1 MSKSQKVAV
10 AVASTVSAPTIESV
24 AELAFNATCGGMD
37 AADKARTLW
46 GAEFPTLKANSVE
59 REDFNKGVLTAW
71 LKKNEQR
78 VPKVVRKMGEYR
90 LLGTDEQADES
101 TVTALTPAFVMQY
114 KGNALTKLKKETPT
128 LGAIVE
134 KQKLYYQGVYADTW
148 RNLCESLA
156 RLIKRESGAAGRG
169 ANGTLKVFADR
180 LPNYVERIDTAN
192 TAAFNRGDTT
202 AYEPAKMQKAL
213 AAFAK
218 ALKE

>member
-1 MSKSQKVAV
+1 MSKSQKVAI
-10 AVASTVSAPTIESV
+10 AVASTVSALTVSTV
-24 AELAFNATCGGMD
+24 AELAFNAAIGGMN
-37 AADKARTLW
+37 AADKARALW
-46 GAEFPTLKANSVE
+46 GAEFPTFKANSDE
-59 REDFNKGVLTAW
+59 REQFNAGVLAAW

-78 VPKVVRKMGEYR
+78 VPRVVRKMGEYR
-90 LLGTDEQADES
+90 LLGADEQADES
-101 TVTALTPAFVMQY
+101 TVTSLTPAFVMQY
-114 KGNALTKLKKETPT
+114 KGNALTKLKKDTPT

-156 RLIKRESGAAGRG
+156 RLINRESGATGRG
-169 ANGTLKVFADR
+169 ANGPMKVFADR

-202 AYEPAKMQKAL
+202 AYDPAKMQKAL

>member
-1 MSKSQKVAV
+1 MSKSQKVAT
-10 AVASTVSAPTIESV
+10 AVASTVSTPTVESV

-37 AADKARTLW
+37 AADKARALW

-59 REDFNKGVLTAW
+59 REQFNAGVLAAW
-71 LKKNEQR
+71 MKKNEQR

-90 LLGTDEQADES
+90 LLGADEVADES

-114 KGNALTKLKKETPT
+114 KGNALTKLKKDTPT

-134 KQKLYYQGVYADTW
+134 KRKLYYQGVYADTW

-156 RLIKRESGAAGRG
+156 RLIKREAEPVSGTPNRTAP
-169 ANGTLKVFADR
+169 FAER
-180 LPNYVERIDTAN
+180 LPKYVERIVTAN
-192 TAAFNRGDTT
+192 TAAFNRGETG
-202 AYEPAKMQKAL
+202 AYDPAKMDRAL